1 MLVLAYD
8 TETTGIIRGSD
19 YTNPANPF
27 LASIAMLL
35 FDSDTNKIVSSF
47 NAVVKPND
55 WTMPEEA
62 GRVNGLT
69 NEYLNAFGIPAEIII
84 PTIMAFATKADLLVA
99 HNVEFDT
106 KIIATALYRHLL
118 NEVQPDTIEKN
129 QEEMVAPVNFW
140 LSLPTYCTMKESKT
154 IVGATNKKGAL
165 KHPKLTEAY
174 EFFFDKP
181 LNRAHSA
188 NADAVAVL
196 EIYLALQNYEK

>member
-1 MLVLAYD
+1 MLILAYD

-19 YTNPANPF
+19 YTNPTNPF

-47 NAVVKPND
+47 NAAVKPD
-55 WTMPEEA
+55 GWTMPEEA

-69 NEYLNAFGIPAEIII
+69 DEYLNTFGIPATIVI
-84 PTIMAFATKADLLVA
+84 PTVIALATKADLLIA

-106 KIIATALYRHLL
+106 KVVASALWRHLL
-118 NEVQPDTIEKN
+118 TEN
-129 QEEMVAPVNFW
+129 QTENHEAIAAPVNLW
-140 LSLPTYCTMKESKT
+140 LSLPTYCTMKESKE
-154 IVGATNKKGAL
+154 IVGAKNKRGAL
-165 KHPKLTEAY
+165 KYPKLTEAY
-174 EFFFDKP
+174 EFFFNRP

-196 EIYLALQNYEK
+196 EIYIALQNYEQ